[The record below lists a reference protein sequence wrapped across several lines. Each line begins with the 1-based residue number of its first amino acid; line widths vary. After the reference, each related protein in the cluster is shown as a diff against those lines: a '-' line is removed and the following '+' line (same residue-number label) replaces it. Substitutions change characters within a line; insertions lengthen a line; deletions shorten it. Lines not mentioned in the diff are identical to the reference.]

1 MGSTALSAGLDP
13 EDMREVIT
21 AYQNCVRRDRQ
32 QFDGHVAKF
41 MGDSVLA
48 YFGYP
53 ASARGRRRARGPRGA
68 ELVRAVARL
77 THPADS
83 ASRPG
88 SASLPAWSWSA
99 I

>member
-1 MGSTALSAGLDP
+1 M
-13 EDMREVIT
+13 IT
-21 AYQNCVRRDRQ
+21 AYQNRCAEMVR

-53 ASARGRRRARGPRGA
+53 QAHEDDAERAVRAGL
-68 ELVRAVARL
+68 ELVRAVERL
-77 THPADS
+77 TA
-83 ASRPG
+83 PG
-88 SASLPAWSWSA
+88 GQTLATGSGSTPVWWWSA